1 MDVLGVA
8 SHFCGTEV
16 IAYFSIMWHLIL
28 LPLPLPLLL
37 APHLI
42 LLPLPLLL
50 ALHLILLPL
59 LLRLL
64 LLLVSKH

>member
-28 LPLPLPLLL
+28 LPLPLLL